1 MEAVQSTSKSRP
13 PLPVVAAMKVI
24 GASPLSAS
32 EKAVLRA
39 MLQWWNHKT
48 GQLWP
53 SVGTL
58 AEATG
63 YTPRGVRKILR
74 RLEACGA
81 ILMVVPSRGG
91 RPGDVSRRTH
101 LYSIDLP
108 RISSMTAE
116 AGGTREGPVE
126 AAPPVLVALK
136 AEPPEL
142 AAVEPEAE
150 PPVEEPLANP
160 EPSVVVSRL
169 SLVPAEPRTEAPGTA
184 GVENAEPGPS
194 EHTTH
199 EHTTETVP
207 AEHALREVMRKLDGW
222 VDAEDNDPR
231 ALRAAL
237 SIAGVR
243 GPNLERLS
251 RCPGLTTADVQR
263 AVREIQNDRGARNV
277 PAILVARLSK
287 QYGVELQKRPTL
299 DARAVKC
306 IAEIEAMRR
315 RLRTQPTEDAA

>member
-1 MEAVQSTSKSRP
+1 MEAIQSTSKSRP

-63 YTPRGVRKILR
+63 YTSRGVRKILR

-81 ILMVVPSRGG
+81 IQMVMPSRGG
-91 RPGDVSRRTH
+91 RPGDLSRRTH

-108 RISSMTAE
+108 RIASMTPH
-116 AGGTREGPVE
+116 AGTSRGESVE
-126 AAPPVLVALK
+126 PASPVLVVLK
-136 AEPPEL
+136 AEPPAL
-142 AAVEPEAE
+142 AAVEPNEE
-150 PPVEEPLANP
+150 RPVEERLENP
-160 EPSVVVSRL
+160 EPCVVVPRL
-169 SLVPAEPRTEAPGTA
+169 SLVPAEPGTEAPGTA
-184 GVENAEPGPS
+184 GVVNAERGPS

-222 VDAEDNDPR
+222 VDAEDTDPR

-243 GPNLERLS
+243 GPNLERLT
-251 RCPGLTTADVQR
+251 RCEGLTAVDVQR

-287 QYGVELQKRPTL
+287 QYGVELEKRPTL